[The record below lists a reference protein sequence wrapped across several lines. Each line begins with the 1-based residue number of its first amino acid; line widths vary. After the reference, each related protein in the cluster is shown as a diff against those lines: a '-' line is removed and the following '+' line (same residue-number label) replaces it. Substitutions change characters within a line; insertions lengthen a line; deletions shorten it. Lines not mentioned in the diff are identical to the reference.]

1 MPALGQK
8 DFHILLALFDEER
21 HGYGIMKE
29 VSELSNG
36 AIQLGPGTLYGV
48 IKRLMAADLIE
59 ESDRRPSGTLDDKRR
74 RCYYRLTAMGRKVA
88 TEECQRVADLLQ
100 VAQSKGALSSGTIA
114 THPGGV

>member
-8 DFHILLALFDEER
+8 DFHILLALFDAER

-36 AIQLGPGTLYGV
+36 RIHLGPGTLYGA
-48 IKRLMAADLIE
+48 IKRLIAAKLIE
-59 ESDRRPSGTLDDKRR
+59 ESDRRPTGELDDKRR
-74 RCYYRLTAMGRKVA
+74 RCYYRLTATGRKVA
-88 TEECQRVADLLQ
+88 VEECQRIADLLH

-114 THPGGV
+114 TIPGGL